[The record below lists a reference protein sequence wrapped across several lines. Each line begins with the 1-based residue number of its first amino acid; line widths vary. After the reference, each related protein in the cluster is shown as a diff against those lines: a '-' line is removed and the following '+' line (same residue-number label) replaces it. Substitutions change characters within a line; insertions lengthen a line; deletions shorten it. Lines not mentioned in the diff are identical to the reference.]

1 VGSVP
6 QVGRREQTENHFGKR
21 VKAERVARK
30 WSQAQMAA
38 LLSDSGVPMI
48 HATTIAKIEAG
59 DRPTRIDEAIGIA
72 DLFGISLDAL
82 LGREGLEDEASHAMT
97 LPADEAAQLMPEV
110 LEMRERISRAYRP
123 LQALGIAE
131 LEGRVFSGDHW
142 DFEAPIEDQRAL
154 LIWWQRE
161 AALIHASA
169 LLDSLGAVAKLR
181 TMGAVELRRF
191 AKGKLMEAAVSQSGN
206 GHAEA

>member
-1 VGSVP
+1 
-6 QVGRREQTENHFGKR
+6 
-21 VKAERVARK
+21 
-30 WSQAQMAA
+30 MAA

>member
-1 VGSVP
+1 M
-6 QVGRREQTENHFGKR
+6 GRREQTANHFGKR

-30 WSQAQMAA
+30 WSQAQMAT

-59 DRPTRIDEAIGIA
+59 DRPTRIDEATAIA
-72 DLFGISLDAL
+72 DLFDISLDAL
-82 LGREGLEDEASHAMT
+82 LGREGMEDEPSRAMT

-131 LEGRVFSGDHW
+131 LEGRVFSGDQW
-142 DFEAPIEDQRAL
+142 DFQAPIEDQRAL
-154 LIWWQRE
+154 LIWWERE
-161 AALIHASA
+161 VALVHASA
-169 LLDSLGAVAKLR
+169 LFDSLGEVAKLR
-181 TMGAVELRRF
+181 TMGAVELRRS
-191 AKGKLMEAAVSQSGN
+191 AKGKLMAAAVSQRGN
-206 GHAEA
+206 GHAGA